1 MMTGGRLWQGTKG
14 SVKRRGLPALAAMLV
29 MGAGAWGAHKTRK
42 EEVHAA
48 RLNSAPASA
57 RSLKNPFAGSQVAAL
72 AGRRLFMRHCA
83 ECHGQDGYG
92 IGRAANLHSAAV
104 QSAPPGVL
112 YWAIRN
118 GRLPK
123 GMPSWAGLPNQQIWQ
138 LITFVET
145 LKDKTRK

>member
-1 MMTGGRLWQGTKG
+1 MMTGGRLWQGTRG
-14 SVKRRGLPALAAMLV
+14 SVARLGLRALAAMLV
-29 MGAGAWGAHKTRK
+29 MTAWTWGAHKTRK
-42 EEVHAA
+42 EEGPAA

-57 RSLKNPFAGSQVAAL
+57 RSLKNPFARSRLAAL
-72 AGRRLFMRHCA
+72 AGRRLFLQHCA

-92 IGRAANLHSAAV
+92 IGHAADLHSAAI

-138 LITFVET
+138 LVTFVET
-145 LKDKTRK
+145 LKDKTGK